1 MTYDRI
7 SNESPRSRKMNKIIK
22 SGAAALMLSGLMS
35 APFSL
40 QAAIP
45 GISGTSFNLEA
56 KANFI
61 STPDGGVSYMW
72 MYGVV
77 GQPVPQYPGPTLIL
91 QEGPA
96 GNDTVVTVTL
106 TNSLS
111 GEPGEMPVSFTA
123 PGLNVYCTD
132 CPDGPGGSVAPGATQ
147 TYQFIIKRPG
157 TYTYYSDYRTDLG
170 VAMGLTGAIVI
181 RPDGFAHVENPNAP
195 VPMSGATQKAYPS
208 NQTVYDHE
216 YLIFATDLDADYHQ
230 IVRGTGEQDWESC
243 LNLGQT
249 SCASQEERIVALTE
263 ALRNITQISPG
274 GRLIEGFFPEYWF
287 INGRA
292 AFDNFQGNN
301 LPWLPT
307 QPYSG
312 ISQTHP
318 GQTSLVRY
326 VAGGRQVHPFHPHGD
341 ESAIVAVDGR
351 IAHASISNAVT
362 NPGGA
367 APNLQWREY
376 TIDQIP
382 GQTVDV
388 TWNWMPKGMGFD
400 VYGNAATDYAS
411 VVCPPGVPD
420 EVFQPFVDDPLCIVD
435 AADRGVPL
443 PTSQPPLSDLAF
455 GGFWSGSPF
464 LGKFGT
470 LPPGEGGLNA
480 NGGLA
485 MIWHSHREKELINK
499 DVFPGGYLSIMMVEP
514 FEDPDGNTVT
524 IPRGSCFDSNN
535 GSGC

>member
-1 MTYDRI
+1 
-7 SNESPRSRKMNKIIK
+7 MNKMIK
-22 SGAAALMLSGLMS
+22 SGAAALMLSGLIS

-40 QAAIP
+40 QAGIP
-45 GISGTSFNLEA
+45 GISGTTFNIEA

-72 MYGVV
+72 LFGQT
-77 GQPVPQYPGPTLIL
+77 GQPVPQYPGPTMIVPWTSN
-91 QEGPA
+91 G
-96 GNDTVVTVTL
+96 TVTVNV
-106 TNSLS
+106 TNNLV
-111 GEPGEMPVSFTA
+111 GEPAEMPISFTV
-123 PGLNVYCTD
+123 PGLNVHCTS
-132 CPDGPGGSVAPGATQ
+132 CADGPGGSVAPGATES
-147 TYQFIIKRPG
+147 YEFIIKRPG
-157 TYTYYSDYRTDLG
+157 TFNYYSDYRTDLG

-181 RPDGFAHVENPNAP
+181 RPNNFAHVENSNAP
-195 VPMSGATQKAYPS
+195 VPTAGATQKAYGS
-208 NQTVYDHE
+208 TQTVYDHE
-216 YLIFATDLDADYHQ
+216 YLILSTDLDVDYHQ
-230 IVRGTGEQDWESC
+230 IVRGVGTQDWETC
-243 LNLGQT
+243 VNIGQT
-249 SCASQEERIVALTE
+249 SCTTQEEKIVALTE
-263 ALRNITQISPG
+263 ALRDLWQVTPG

-312 ISQTHP
+312 ISQIHP
-318 GQTSLVRY
+318 GQTALVRY
-326 VAGGRQVHPFHPHGD
+326 VGAGRQVHPFHPHGD

-351 IAHASISNAVT
+351 LADASNANAVSD
-362 NPGGA
+362 PGGA

-388 TWNWMPKGMGFD
+388 TWNWMPKEMGFD
-400 VYGNAATDYAS
+400 VYGNTAADYAA
-411 VVCPPGVPD
+411 VTCPAGEPD
-420 EVFQPFVDDPLCIVD
+420 DVFEPFVHDSKCIVS
-435 AADRGVPL
+435 AGDRGVPL

-499 DVFPGGYLSIMMVEP
+499 DVFPGGLLSIMMVEP
-514 FEDPDGNTVT
+514 FEDADGATVS
-524 IPRGSCFDSNN
+524 IPRGSCFDTNN